1 MISAMLDGGLG
12 GRMFQIA
19 AAYVLALDNGDECAF
34 NFSMG
39 SMSQDHPLL
48 TYRNNV
54 YRKLKDLSEEWVP
67 ECYYRERRYNFDP
80 IPYRRNLMISGF
92 FSSER
97 YFNHRRKEI
106 IELFK
111 DYNVID
117 FLALTFRSKFT
128 NSVSLHVRRGDY
140 LVNASHVCSEDY
152 YKKALAFMDSQTQID
167 HIFIISDDIPWCKQT
182 FKDPRVIFI
191 EGLPDYIDFYIQT
204 LCTHNII
211 SNSTFS
217 RWGAYLNENKNKI
230 VVAPAVWFGG
240 PVANEIT
247 DVFLNNWNFIN

>member
-19 AAYVLALDNGDECAF
+19 AAYALALDNDDECAF

-54 YRKLKDLSEEWVP
+54 FRKLNDLPSNWHYE
-67 ECYYRERRYNFDP
+67 YIYRERRYDFNP
-80 IPYRRNLMISGF
+80 IPYYKNLMISGF
-92 FSSER
+92 FSSEK

-111 DYNVID
+111 DQETIESIKLN
-117 FLALTFRSKFT
+117 FK

-140 LVNASHVCSEDY
+140 LVNASHVCGEDY
-152 YKKALAFMDSQTQID
+152 YKKAIKFMDSQTRID
-167 HIFIISDDIPWCKQT
+167 RIYVISDDIPWCKET
-182 FKDPRVIFI
+182 FRDQKRINFI
-191 EGLPDYIDFYIQT
+191 VNSPDYIDFYIQT

-217 RWGAYLNENKNKI
+217 RWGAYLNENENKI
-230 VVAPAVWFGG
+230 VCAPAVWFGG
-240 PVANEIT
+240 SLANEIT
-247 DVFLNNWNFIN
+247 DVFLNDWNYI

>member
-1 MISAMLDGGLG
+1 MITAMLDGGLG

-19 AAYVLALDNGDECAF
+19 ATYVLALDNNDECAF
-34 NFSMG
+34 NFSVG

-54 YRKLKDLSEEWVP
+54 YKKLKDFPINGKLEYS
-67 ECYYRERRYNFDP
+67 YKERRYNYDP
-80 IPYRRNLMISGF
+80 IPYCKNLILQGF
-92 FSSER
+92 FASEL

-111 DYNVID
+111 DRETIESINLD
-117 FLALTFRSKFT
+117 FK

-152 YKKALAFMDSQTQID
+152 YKKALKFMDSQTRID
-167 HIFIISDDIPWCKQT
+167 HIYIISDDIPWCKGI
-182 FKDPRVIFI
+182 FKDQRIEFI
-191 EGLPDYIDFYIQT
+191 EGVPDYIDFYIQT

-217 RWGAYLNENKNKI
+217 RWGTYLNENPDKI
-230 VVAPAVWFGG
+230 VCAPAVWFSGQI
-240 PVANEIT
+240 ANEIT
-247 DVFLNNWNFIN
+247 DVFLNDWNFL

>member
-19 AAYVLALDNGDECAF
+19 AAYTLALDNGDECAF
-34 NFSMG
+34 DFSMG
-39 SMSQDHPLL
+39 SMSQDRPLL

-54 YRKLKDLSEEWVP
+54 YRKLKDLPFKWHYE
-67 ECYYRERRYNFDP
+67 YIYRERRYNYDP
-80 IPYRRNLMISGF
+80 IPYYKNLMIAGF
-92 FSSER
+92 FSSEK

-111 DYNVID
+111 DQETIESIKLD
-117 FLALTFRSKFT
+117 FK

-140 LVNASHVCSEDY
+140 LVNASYVCPESY
-152 YKKALAFMDSQTQID
+152 YKKALEFMDSQAHID
-167 HIFIISDDIPWCKQT
+167 RIYVISDDIPWCKET
-182 FKDPRVIFI
+182 FKDQRIHFI
-191 EGLPDYIDFYIQT
+191 VDSEDYIDFYIQT

-217 RWGAYLNENKNKI
+217 RWGAYLNENPNKI

-240 PVANEIT
+240 ATANEIT
-247 DVFLNNWNFIN
+247 DVFLNDWNFI

>member
-19 AAYVLALDNGDECAF
+19 AAFVLALDNNDQCAF

-54 YRKLKDLSEEWVP
+54 YRKLKDLSDDWIP
-67 ECYYRERRYNFDP
+67 EYCYRERRYNFDP
-80 IPYRRNLMISGF
+80 IPYRKNLMLSGF
-92 FSSER
+92 FSSEK

-111 DYNVID
+111 DKETINSIKLD
-117 FLALTFRSKFT
+117 FK
-128 NSVSLHVRRGDY
+128 NSISLHVRRGDY
-140 LVNASHVCSEDY
+140 LVNASYVCPESY
-152 YKKALAFMDSQTQID
+152 YKNALKFMDSQTRID
-167 HIFIISDDIPWCKQT
+167 RIYVISDDIPWCKAT
-182 FKDPRVIFI
+182 FKDQRIVFI
-191 EGLPDYIDFYIQT
+191 EDSPDYIDFYIQT

-217 RWGAYLNENKNKI
+217 RWGAYLNENPNKI
-230 VVAPAVWFGG
+230 VCAPAVWFGG
-240 PVANEIT
+240 STANEIT

>member
-12 GRMFQIA
+12 GRLFQIA
-19 AAYVLALDNGDECAF
+19 TTYALAFDNNDECAF

-39 SMSQDHPLL
+39 SMSQDMPLL

-54 YRKLKDLSEEWVP
+54 YRKLKDLPVNWEHEAI
-67 ECYYRERRYNFDP
+67 YTERRYDYDP
-80 IPYRRNLMISGF
+80 IPYRKNLILRGF

-97 YFNHRRKEI
+97 YFSHHRKEI

-111 DYNVID
+111 DQETIESIKFD
-117 FLALTFRSKFT
+117 FK

-140 LVNASHVCSEDY
+140 LVNASYVCPESY
-152 YKKALAFMDSQTQID
+152 YKKALELIDREIQID
-167 HIFIISDDIPWCKQT
+167 HIYIVSDDIPWCKKT
-182 FKDPRVIFI
+182 FKDKRITFI

-217 RWGAYLNENKNKI
+217 RMATFLNENSSKI
-230 VVAPAVWFGG
+230 VYAPATWFGG
-240 PVANEIT
+240 SMANEAR
-247 DVFLNNWNFIN
+247 DVFFNDWNYI

>member
-1 MISAMLDGGLG
+1 MISSMLDGGLG

-19 AAYVLALDNGDECAF
+19 AAYALALDNNDECAF

-54 YRKLKDLSEEWVP
+54 YRKLKDLPTNWQWE
-67 ECYYRERRYNFDP
+67 YFYRERRYNYDP
-80 IPYRRNLMISGF
+80 IPYCKNLMISGF
-92 FSSER
+92 FSSEK

-111 DYNVID
+111 DQETID
-117 FLALTFRSKFT
+117 SIKLDFK

-140 LVNASHVCSEDY
+140 LVNASYVCGEDY
-152 YKKALAFMDSQTQID
+152 YKKALSYMDSQTQID
-167 HIFIISDDIPWCKQT
+167 HIYIISDDIPWCKET
-182 FKDPRVIFI
+182 FKDHRITFV
-191 EGLPDYIDFYIQT
+191 EDVPDYIDFYIQT
-204 LCTHNII
+204 LCTNNII

-217 RWGAYLNENKNKI
+217 RWGTYLNENPNKI
-230 VVAPAVWFGG
+230 VCAPAVWFGG
-240 PVANEIT
+240 SVANEIT
-247 DVFLNNWNFIN
+247 DVFCNDWNFIS

>member
-1 MISAMLDGGLG
+1 MITAMLDGGLG

-19 AAYVLALDNGDECAF
+19 ATYTLALDNDDECAF

-54 YRKLKDLSEEWVP
+54 YKKLKDLP
-67 ECYYRERRYNFDP
+67 ENWQWQYCYKEHRYNYDP
-80 IPYRRNLMISGF
+80 IPYYKNLMLQGF
-92 FSSER
+92 FASER
-97 YFNHRRKEI
+97 YFNHRKKEI

-111 DYNVID
+111 DQETIENIKLD
-117 FLALTFRSKFT
+117 FK

-152 YKKALAFMDSQTQID
+152 YKKALKFMDSQTRID
-167 HIFIISDDIPWCKQT
+167 HIYIISDDIPWCKET
-182 FKDPRVIFI
+182 FKDQRVTFI
-191 EGLPDYIDFYIQT
+191 EGMPDYIDFYIQT

-217 RWGAYLNENKNKI
+217 RWGTYLNENPNKI
-230 VVAPAVWFGG
+230 VCAPAVWFGG
-240 PVANEIT
+240 STANEIT
-247 DVFLNNWNFIN
+247 DVFLNDYNFL

>member
-1 MISAMLDGGLG
+1 MITAMLDGGLG

-19 AAYVLALDNGDECAF
+19 AAYALALDNNDECAF

-54 YRKLKDLSEEWVP
+54 YRKLKDLPDGWQWK
-67 ECYYRERRYNFDP
+67 YHYNERRYNYDK
-80 IPYRRNLMISGF
+80 IPYYKDLILQGF
-92 FSSER
+92 FASEL

-111 DYNVID
+111 DKETID
-117 FLALTFRSKFT
+117 TIKLDFK

-140 LVNASHVCSEDY
+140 LVNASHICSEDY
-152 YKKALAFMDSQTQID
+152 YNKALKFMDSETRID
-167 HIFIISDDIPWCKQT
+167 HIYIISDDIPWCKET
-182 FKDPRVIFI
+182 FKDPRIIFI
-191 EGLPDYIDFYIQT
+191 EGVPDYIDFYIQT
-204 LCTHNII
+204 LCTNNII

-217 RWGAYLNENKNKI
+217 RWGTYLNENADKI
-230 VVAPAVWFGG
+230 VCAPAVWFGSQI
-240 PVANEIT
+240 ANEIT
-247 DVFLNNWNFIN
+247 DVFLNDYNFL